1 MTPRTISVLA
11 ALLGVAGCASSSR
24 VHEISPGVYAASVT
38 ADGYVSTPRL
48 REDSLD
54 RATEFCARQGKRMRL
69 AREANDET
77 HNGTDTTIRVTF
89 RCIDG

>member
-1 MTPRTISVLA
+1 MAPRTLSVLT
-11 ALLGVAGCASSSR
+11 ALLGVAGCASSNR

-38 ADGYVSTPRL
+38 GDGYVSTPRL

-77 HNGTDTTIRVTF
+77 HNGTDTTIKVTF